1 MYTKVHDWI
10 ATHAGTRPNAIAIT
24 DLFSEREYTYAQMNE
39 RVAKCAGFLR
49 DGLNIQQGQHVAIL
63 SQNSSDFMEILFACA
78 RIGAVLV
85 PLNYRLVAD
94 ELDFITGDAEAK
106 ALFCDA
112 DFLEVG
118 KEVAM
123 GCDLP
128 LIDMQGDGSKS
139 RYEYGLAEAVPIYHM
154 VDQDLSALWVIMYT
168 SGTTGRPKGARI
180 THYVMQSNNLNNM
193 SNSNITQSSIS
204 LTFMPVFHIGGLN
217 CYTVPT
223 LFVGGRILMMRSFD
237 AATTLAALNNKTVQ
251 VTHFLGV
258 PATFQFMCQHPDFEH
273 FDPSGI
279 ELATVGAAPMPVPLL
294 KIWIEKGL
302 QLQQGYGM
310 TETGPSVFSLPR
322 EYALEKIG
330 SCGKTLM
337 FTKVRIVADDGND
350 VSANE
355 IGELWVQGGNIIES
369 YWNRPEANVKDFV
382 NGWFRTGD
390 AARID
395 EDGFYYI
402 VDRTKD
408 MYISGGENV
417 YPAEVENTIYQL
429 EGITEAAVIGLP
441 DEKWG
446 EIGCVVAVLKSGS
459 TLTEEDILN
468 HCDGKMAKFKLPRSV
483 RFIDALPRNTTG
495 KVLKTVLRQQAQQG

>member
-1 MYTKVHDWI
+1 
-10 ATHAGTRPNAIAIT
+10 
-24 DLFSEREYTYAQMNE
+24 
-39 RVAKCAGFLR
+39 
-49 DGLNIQQGQHVAIL
+49 
-63 SQNSSDFMEILFACA
+63 
-78 RIGAVLV
+78 
-85 PLNYRLVAD
+85 
-94 ELDFITGDAEAK
+94 
-106 ALFCDA
+106 
-112 DFLEVG
+112 
-118 KEVAM
+118 
-123 GCDLP
+123 
-128 LIDMQGDGSKS
+128 
-139 RYEYGLAEAVPIYHM
+139 
-154 VDQDLSALWVIMYT
+154 
-168 SGTTGRPKGARI
+168 
-180 THYVMQSNNLNNM
+180 
-193 SNSNITQSSIS
+193 
-204 LTFMPVFHIGGLN
+204 
-217 CYTVPT
+217 
-223 LFVGGRILMMRSFD
+223 
-237 AATTLAALNNKTVQ
+237 
-251 VTHFLGV
+251 
-258 PATFQFMCQHPDFEH
+258 
-273 FDPSGI
+273 
-279 ELATVGAAPMPVPLL
+279 
-294 KIWIEKGL
+294 
-302 QLQQGYGM
+302 
-310 TETGPSVFSLPR
+310 
-322 EYALEKIG
+322 LEKIG

-382 NGWFRTGD
+382 DGWFRTGD